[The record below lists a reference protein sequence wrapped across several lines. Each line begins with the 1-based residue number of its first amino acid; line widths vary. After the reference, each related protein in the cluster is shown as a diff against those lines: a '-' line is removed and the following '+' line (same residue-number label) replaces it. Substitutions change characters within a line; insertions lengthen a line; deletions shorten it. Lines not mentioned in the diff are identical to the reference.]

1 MPGEKANSLALWLA
15 VLFLKKE
22 FDEVWFKD
30 SVLKRAPECS
40 FVSKYHLFLFLTKK
54 EWHNGFVFCRENVV
68 PISGHYVKHLFK
80 LAYRF
85 DS

>member
-40 FVSKYHLFLFLTKK
+40 FV
-54 EWHNGFVFCRENVV
+54 
-68 PISGHYVKHLFK
+68 FK
-80 LAYRF
+80 SNITGLCLKAF
-85 DS
+85 FFFF